1 MLDERYVCN
10 FSHPHAIKQH
20 ACYLTCNIQMVMVQ
34 QGSNKKDHVK
44 IKKKGKHVS
53 DSSEEDN
60 VDDGGDESADAEE
73 EEEEVCMYSKRLHK
87 QISRNYYQT
96 YVFSNGLFFTM
107 QDVCCYQRAYAQSVG
122 VCPIW
127 DCTNS
132 LGPPQYGIMPN
143 CLE

>member
-1 MLDERYVCN
+1 MC
-10 FSHPHAIKQH
+10 AISAIPMH
-20 ACYLTCNIQMVMVQ
+20 SSSMHVTCTCNIQMFIVQ
-34 QGSNKKDHVK
+34 QGSIKKDHVK
-44 IKKKGKHVS
+44 PKKKGKPVS

-60 VDDGGDESADAEE
+60 VEDRGDKSADSEE

-96 YVFSNGLFFTM
+96 YVLSNGLFFTM
-107 QDVCCYQRAYAQSVG
+107 QDICCYQRAYANSVG
-122 VCPIW
+122 VCPIS

-132 LGPPQYGIMPN
+132 LGQSQYGIMPN

>member
-10 FSHPHAIKQH
+10 VSHPHAMKQH
-20 ACYLTCNIQMVMVQ
+20 ACYLTCNIQMFMVQ
-34 QGSNKKDHVK
+34 QGSINKDHVQP
-44 IKKKGKHVS
+44 KKKGKRVS

-60 VDDGGDESADAEE
+60 EEDGSHKSADAEE
-73 EEEEVCMYSKRLHK
+73 EEEEVCMYRKRLHK

-96 YVFSNGLFFTM
+96 YVLSNGLFFTM
-107 QDVCCYQRAYAQSVG
+107 QDVCCCQRAYAKSVG

-132 LGPPQYGIMPN
+132 LGQSQYGIMPN